1 MTMVNLNCLNIVTI
15 DHMTHIDNLSGI
27 LTHGL
32 LAHDNHYKKV
42 DISNREVNNRRTSPE
57 TVYQRPIHDYVP
69 FYFNARNAMLYRNQ
83 KEFGDAVIVLGFNTS
98 LIETSGTVFAN
109 ANASCEGTQ
118 FSGQSD
124 VLNSYDWERIFS
136 QSWCSYGQ
144 YDQELKRQMMAE
156 VLVHKQVA
164 ASNLEVIYCNSQARA
179 DFISANFSLD
189 GVVVSVDTR
198 QFF

>member
-1 MTMVNLNCLNIVTI
+1 MTNLNCLNIATI
-15 DHMTHIDNLSGI
+15 NHMTHVANLSGI

-42 DISNREVNNRRTSPE
+42 DISNIDVNNRRTSPE

-83 KEFGDAVIVLGFNTS
+83 KEFGGAVIVLGFNTS
-98 LIETSGTVFAN
+98 LIKTSGTVFAN
-109 ANASCEGTQ
+109 ANASCKSTR
-118 FSGQSD
+118 FSGQAE
-124 VLNSYDWERIFS
+124 VLNSYNWERIFS
-136 QSWCSYGQ
+136 KSWYNYGQ
-144 YDQELKRQMMAE
+144 YDQELKKQMMAE

-164 ASNLEVIYCNSQARA
+164 VSNLDVIYCNSQVMA

-189 GVVVSVDTR
+189 GVEVSVDAR